1 MSKVDKYVAL
11 IPRIQSVLSGE
22 TDEIAKMSNM
32 AALLHFEFG
41 FWWTGFYRV
50 VSADELVLGP
60 FQGPV
65 ACTRIRKGRGVCG
78 TSWREERTLVVPD
91 VEQFPGHIACSSESR
106 SEIVVP
112 CRKCGQIVA
121 VLVIDGIVSF
131 LWLFLC
137 VRQKSGHDSEEWQI
151 CTGIENEPDARLVRE
166 PSEECRTYAA
176 QTEHEAEE
184 YAGNHSYPVRH
195 QVCCIYDNR

>member
-1 MSKVDKYVAL
+1 MIMSKVDKYVAL
-11 IPRIQSVLSGE
+11 IPQIQSVLSGE
-22 TDEIAKMSNM
+22 TDEIARMSNM

-65 ACTRIRKGRGVCG
+65 ACTRIKKGRGVCG
-78 TSWREERTLVVPD
+78 TSWREDRTLVVPD

-121 VLVIDGIVSF
+121 VLDIDSKELATFDEIDRDYLEQIVSM
-131 LWLFLC
+131 LYGKESQ
-137 VRQKSGHDSEEWQI
+137 RG
-151 CTGIENEPDARLVRE
+151 
-166 PSEECRTYAA
+166 
-176 QTEHEAEE
+176 
-184 YAGNHSYPVRH
+184 
-195 QVCCIYDNR
+195 